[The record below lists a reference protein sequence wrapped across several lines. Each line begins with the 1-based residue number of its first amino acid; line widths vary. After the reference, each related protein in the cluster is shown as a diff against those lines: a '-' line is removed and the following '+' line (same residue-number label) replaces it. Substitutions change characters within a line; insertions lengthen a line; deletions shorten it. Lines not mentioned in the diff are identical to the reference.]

1 MLGID
6 IGGANLK
13 VVDEG
18 GAHIHYCPLWK
29 EAPIREI
36 LKMYSADRDA
46 AVVMSG
52 ELADCFSSKYEGIG
66 YIVSAV
72 RDIFP
77 KAQFYGIDGV
87 FHQEAVPE
95 LAAANWL
102 VMADVLR
109 GRYPDALLVDMG
121 STTTDIIPLNA
132 FGEMK
137 GQTDYSR
144 LGSDLLL
151 YYGLLR
157 TPVSSLLR
165 EVMLDAG
172 SVRVSSEY
180 FACAGD
186 AHLVA
191 GVITPDEYTTA
202 TPDNTGP
209 SREEC
214 LRRLARVVCA
224 DLSEIGTSQA
234 EKIARQYIAEETG
247 EISRAVRK
255 VQSEYCCPG
264 ILTAGIGSRFLRQ
277 LVGGEDLRVLMGDLS
292 DAMPAWAVREAA
304 LRTA

>member
-13 VVDEG
+13 VVDG
-18 GAHIHYCPLWK
+18 GEAHIHYCPLWK
-29 EAPIREI
+29 ETPIREI
-36 LKMYSADRDA
+36 LRAYSDEGDA

-52 ELADCFSSKYEGIG
+52 ELADCFSSKSEGID

-72 RDIFP
+72 RDVFP
-77 KAQFYGIDGV
+77 KARFYGTDGK
-87 FHQEAVPE
+87 FHLTAVPE

-109 GRYPDALLVDMG
+109 YRYPDALLVDMG

-144 LGSDLLL
+144 LGRDLLL

-165 EVMLDAG
+165 EVLLDG
-172 SVRVSSEY
+172 ESVRVSSEY

-186 AHLVA
+186 THLVA
-191 GVITPDEYTTA
+191 GVISPEEYTTA
-202 TPDNTGP
+202 TPDNTGT

-214 LRRLARVVCA
+214 LRRIARMVCA
-224 DLSEIGTSQA
+224 DLSEIGI
-234 EKIARQYIAEETG
+234 EKAGQIARQYIAKETE
-247 EISRAVRK
+247 EISLAIRK
-255 VQSEYCCPG
+255 VQSMYRCSG
-264 ILTAGIGSRFLRQ
+264 IITAGIGSRFLSQ
-277 LVGGEDLRVLMGDLS
+277 QVGGEDLRVQMGDLS
-292 DAMPAWAVREAA
+292 HAMPAWAVREAA